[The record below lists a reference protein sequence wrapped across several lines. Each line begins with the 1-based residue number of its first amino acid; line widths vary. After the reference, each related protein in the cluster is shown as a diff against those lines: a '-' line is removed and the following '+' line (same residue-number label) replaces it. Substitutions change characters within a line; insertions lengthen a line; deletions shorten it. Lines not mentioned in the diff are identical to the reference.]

1 MFQFIADGIDTSAI
15 PSGTV
20 LEIVLGKVKKEQVKT
35 KDSYGYTEEENF
47 VAIVN
52 YSVIGLI
59 QITKGVADDFDGTRE
74 EMMML
79 YDRFTAEAKALME
92 RKNHDYGEAWRDMEI
107 PSITDMIYQ
116 KILRMKMI
124 LRNREVTLASEGL
137 DANFYDMLNYSVFCL
152 IKLTEQK
159 ETPPIQFI

>member
-1 MFQFIADGIDTSAI
+1 
-15 PSGTV
+15 
-20 LEIVLGKVKKEQVKT
+20 
-35 KDSYGYTEEENF
+35 
-47 VAIVN
+47 
-52 YSVIGLI
+52 
-59 QITKGVADDFDGTRE
+59 
-74 EMMML
+74 
-79 YDRFTAEAKALME
+79 
-92 RKNHDYGEAWRDMEI
+92 
-107 PSITDMIYQ
+107 MIYQ